1 MKTITDLELL
11 INKEK
16 NIVIKKIGNLFV
28 TAMND
33 RPEENLISIDSYID
47 ILNNEL
53 GENSNPI
60 HSLNSKSS
68 QPWILE
74 SYSSLFEIM
83 NIKDENINQMNLKE
97 RIHFMINYFKKK

>member
-1 MKTITDLELL
+1 MKTIADLELL
-11 INKEK
+11 IDKEK

-33 RPEENLISIDSYID
+33 RPEKNLISIDSYIN
-47 ILNNEL
+47 ILKKEL
-53 GENSNPI
+53 GKNFNPI
-60 HSLNSKSS
+60 HFRNSTST
-68 QPWILE
+68 QLWILE

-83 NIKDENINQMNLKE
+83 DIKDENIDQMNLEE

>member
-1 MKTITDLELL
+1 MKTIADLELL

-16 NIVIKKIGNLFV
+16 NIVIKKIGDLFV

-33 RPEENLISIDSYID
+33 RPEENLISIDSYIN
-47 ILNNEL
+47 ILKKEL
-53 GENSNPI
+53 GENFNPI
-60 HSLNSKSS
+60 HFRNSTST

-83 NIKDENINQMNLKE
+83 DIKDENIDQMNLEE